1 MSLEEI
7 RGERNLVYSEWHR
20 PASMVRFINDP
31 KKVET
36 MSYIDIDCA
45 EYHDDW
51 SEVLVLIET
60 AIDVGQDYKPV
71 TVTFK
76 LAQRIY
82 PPIPVFL
89 VLYKISKT
97 MNPTVKK
104 FQIEDIEAFRIKQ
117 ISPKWETDFTIMT
130 PKQWA
135 EKLLQIREDSAA
147 HMLECGKQREL
158 GHLRAVWK
166 KLSAR
171 ERKMFWEEIGK
182 KFRLTDSLN
191 NP

>member
-7 RGERNLVYSEWHR
+7 RGERNLVYSAWHR
-20 PASMVRFINDP
+20 PPSMARFIEDP
-31 KKVET
+31 EKVEA

-45 EYHDDW
+45 EYHDHW

-171 ERKMFWEEIGK
+171 EQKMFWEEIGK
-182 KFRLTDSLN
+182 KYSLTSNLN
-191 NP
+191 QP